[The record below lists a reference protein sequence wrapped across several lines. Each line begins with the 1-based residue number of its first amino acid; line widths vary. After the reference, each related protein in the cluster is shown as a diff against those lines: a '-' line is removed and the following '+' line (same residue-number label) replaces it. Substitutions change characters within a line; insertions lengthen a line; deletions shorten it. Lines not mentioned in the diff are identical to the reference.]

1 MLAVACAAVAANAR
15 ADEDLRRL
23 HAVQLET
30 DLAKRPDVYFVLDPE
45 ARRLSVKVRATELAT
60 ISLGEI
66 RRLVFAPIFGS
77 TETPE
82 LPAPA
87 IWTVVEGP
95 GDTDRETIA
104 PTTLRPY
111 SDAEE
116 EEEPAATSPTSKPKK
131 TGTDADGKPTTY
143 RVRLDSGW
151 QLLITSEN
159 PKLGFANRLVAA
171 VRDGWQRMRGEEPA
185 HPPLV
190 ALVVAPQDAQR
201 LHHIFRTGT
210 RILVLAGS

>member
-1 MLAVACAAVAANAR
+1 M
-15 ADEDLRRL
+15 
-23 HAVQLET
+23 QLET
-30 DLAKRPDVYFVLDPE
+30 ELAKKPDIYFVLDPE
-45 ARRLSVKVRATELAT
+45 SSRLSVKARATELAT
-60 ISLGEI
+60 ISLTEI

-77 TETPE
+77 AETPR

-111 SDAEE
+111 SEDEE
-116 EEEPAATSPTSKPKK
+116 EEEAASSTASSPAKPEAQA
-131 TGTDADGKPTTY
+131 GAEGKPTTY

-151 QLLITSEN
+151 QLLVTSES
-159 PKLGFANRLVAA
+159 PRLDLGRRLAAA
-171 VRDGWQRMRGEEPA
+171 VRDGWQRLRDEEPA

-190 ALVVAPQDAQR
+190 TLVVAPQDAQR

-210 RILVLAGS
+210 RILVLASG